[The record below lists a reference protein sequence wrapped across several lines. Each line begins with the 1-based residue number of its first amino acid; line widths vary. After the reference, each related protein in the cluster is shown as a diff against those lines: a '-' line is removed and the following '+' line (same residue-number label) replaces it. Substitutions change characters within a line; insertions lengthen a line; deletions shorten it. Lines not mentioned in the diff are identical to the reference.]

1 MRYEQFSIRETLA
14 DPFGGTLALNA
25 CLTIYLSDN
34 TPEIDAARR
43 HPMVL
48 ICPGGGYTMT
58 SDREAEPGGACIFGK
73 GLSRG
78 SAAVY
83 GFAAWILSDATV

>member
-25 CLTIYLSDN
+25 GLTVYLSDN

-43 HPMVL
+43 HPMAVS
-48 ICPGGGYTMT
+48 YTHL
-58 SDREAEPGGACIFGK
+58 D
-73 GLSRG
+73 
-78 SAAVY
+78 VY
-83 GFAAWILSDATV
+83 KRQQLARAHD